1 MALTPKDLKAIKQIV
16 SERNF
21 NDRNIKAIK
30 KIVNEKTLS
39 DKDFERMEESI
50 GTIFDQKI
58 EEKHLVTLED
68 INHLL
73 TKDEFFKKEDEVLT
87 ELQKLREEVSVTT
100 HQYKRTNKRVDLIDD
115 HLGIST
121 SDLA

>member
-16 SERNF
+16 NERNF
-21 NDRNIKAIK
+21 NDRDIKAIK

-68 INHLL
+68 INHLP

-100 HQYKRTNKRVDLIDD
+100 HQYKRTNKKVDLIDD